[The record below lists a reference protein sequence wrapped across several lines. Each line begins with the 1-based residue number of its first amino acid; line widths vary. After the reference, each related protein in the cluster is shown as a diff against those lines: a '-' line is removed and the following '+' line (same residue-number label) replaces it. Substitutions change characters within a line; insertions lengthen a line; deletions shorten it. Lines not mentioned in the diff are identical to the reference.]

1 MRLFIREFEDT
12 TYELFDDLKWVN
24 YRSPSNVWR
33 FTWMTAI
40 FMLVVI
46 GLIVYVFR
54 ESRSAG
60 PEFMRNSQSLT
71 KLALYVFRWSNFF
84 RGIPAALY
92 LIMFYYQDSIQSLE
106 KIDRPEPLIHN
117 DPQNVHDSGITR
129 HLEKAINMLDKSN
142 PHPRPWSEIS
152 YEISHFL
159 EDSGNDDALDVF
171 NYLVTAEMTHG
182 LTGKTELQI
191 LGLVWE
197 RIHAP
202 VNRQDMEALKN
213 SLLEQLADCQE
224 DGQVLCGSGRIT
236 RIVQSLE
243 ELDAEHIVDLKPL
256 WAVKGEIAN
265 YFGLYVEKIRKQA
278 PKKYIDAVDALTRT
292 PEQET
297 LANRFN
303 TCLRHNIDEK
313 LNKTYIET
321 NLLDRTQLDEIAK
334 PYLMELQPP

>member
-1 MRLFIREFEDT
+1 
-12 TYELFDDLKWVN
+12 
-24 YRSPSNVWR
+24 
-33 FTWMTAI
+33 MTAI
-40 FMLVVI
+40 FILVLI
-46 GLIVYVFR
+46 GLIFYVFR
-54 ESRSAG
+54 ESRLVG
-60 PEFMRNSQSLT
+60 PEFVKTTSLY
-71 KLALYVFRWSNFF
+71 KLALYVFRWSNFV

-92 LIMFYYQDSIQSLE
+92 LIMFYYRDSIQSLDQ
-106 KIDRPEPLIHN
+106 IHRPEPLIHN
-117 DPQNVHDSGITR
+117 DPQNVHDSGITT
-129 HLEKAINMLDKSN
+129 HLVKAINMLDQSN

-152 YEISHFL
+152 HEIAHFL

-197 RIHAP
+197 RIHNP
-202 VNRQDMEALKN
+202 VNRQNIEALKTG
-213 SLLEQLADCQE
+213 LLEQLADCQE

-256 WAVKGEIAN
+256 WAVKCEIAN
-265 YFGLYVEKIRKQA
+265 CCGLVVNKLRKTA
-278 PKKYIDAVDALTRT
+278 PSKYIQAVDALTRT

-297 LANRFN
+297 LANKFN
-303 TCLRHNIDEK
+303 TCLRHNIEEK

-321 NLLDRTQLDEIAK
+321 NLLTKTQLDEIAK
-334 PYLMELQPP
+334 PYLEGDTLSP